1 MQKQAVN
8 QLNQAAGF
16 SSYKQHHG
24 RFHKK
29 RALVF
34 LFMTR
39 EKASDVLSYE
49 KFSTMKVCS

>member
-1 MQKQAVN
+1 MVSAKQAVN
-8 QLNQAAGF
+8 RLNQAAGF

-34 LFMTR
+34 IHDTR
-39 EKASDVLSYE
+39 KASDVLSYE
-49 KFSTMKVCS
+49 KSAL